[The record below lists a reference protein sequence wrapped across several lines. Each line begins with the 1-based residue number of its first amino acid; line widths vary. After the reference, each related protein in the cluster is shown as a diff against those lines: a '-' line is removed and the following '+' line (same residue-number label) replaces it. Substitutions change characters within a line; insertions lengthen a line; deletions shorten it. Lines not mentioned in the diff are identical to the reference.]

1 MTDRGHM
8 RVRQL
13 INADRLPQSIAFHLS
28 TVLDFAARDLSS
40 NVAVFLDVDGTVQP
54 PCGELEDPYGLTR
67 SDLTQEPWSH
77 AWDEAVM
84 QLVSRYGPF
93 PVLIWIS
100 QRVLTGELPSVFQTA
115 ALAHEV
121 GHGRQL
127 EQVPEISDAWTV
139 YSDFL
144 GERNHREIPRWYAPL
159 EIDAELFGRK
169 ITRHFHADE
178 ELLRFQERYQDY
190 DRVLRFESSGEF
202 NLEDYFHEFVRKDG
216 PSGFDRWLHGFLQG
230 PEGRPHR
237 GNILLG
243 RLAGV

>member
-1 MTDRGHM
+1 
-8 RVRQL
+8 
-13 INADRLPQSIAFHLS
+13 
-28 TVLDFAARDLSS
+28 
-40 NVAVFLDVDGTVQP
+40 
-54 PCGELEDPYGLTR
+54 
-67 SDLTQEPWSH
+67 
-77 AWDEAVM
+77 
-84 QLVSRYGPF
+84 
-93 PVLIWIS
+93 
-100 QRVLTGELPSVFQTA
+100 VFQTA